1 MKRLKIRTQTMF
13 GTSHSWAITMQEIMI
28 QFAKMGHDLYIVS
41 TDGYQNLSHDLS
53 QFYNRDCED
62 PDIDICYTLPSNWK
76 NRFKKNSKLK
86 LSIFNY
92 ETSII
97 PIEWK
102 SDLKHIDY
110 VIPSSSFSEKI
121 MIDNGWPS
129 EKIRMIGLGYNEEQ
143 FLKHDHY
150 KIDTKKNFKF
160 LNVSINHYRKN
171 IDKLIRSYYQ
181 EFSDKD
187 DVTLILK
194 TSLNKPKTK
203 FECDVGDII
212 LQIQKSMPGKIFPQL
227 IILNERLKNM
237 SGLYQAADCLIS
249 TSSSEGFGLPFVE
262 AMASNILVAAPRA
275 TGQLDFLNDENS
287 ILFDTN
293 HVNADKNIQ
302 YWRSHPSAMT
312 YMPDCNDISRKMR
325 FIYENSESLKT
336 KFFPNYSPVLQSYRW
351 ENTAQKIIKLYDHI

>member
-41 TDGYQNLSHDLS
+41 TDGYQNLSTDLS
-53 QFYNRDCED
+53 GFYNRDCDD

-92 ETSII
+92 ETSVI
-97 PIEWK
+97 PTEWK
-102 SDLKHIDY
+102 NELKHIDY

-121 MIDNGWPS
+121 MIDNGWPP
-129 EKIRMIGLGYNEEQ
+129 EKVRMISLGYNEEQ
-143 FLKHDHY
+143 FLKNDIY
-150 KIDTKKNFKF
+150 SLGTNKGFKF
-160 LNVSINHYRKN
+160 LNISINHYRKN
-171 IDKLIRSYYQ
+171 IDKLIKSYYQ

-203 FECDVGDII
+203 FECDVSDII

-227 IILNERLKNM
+227 IIINERLKDM
-237 SGLYQAADCLIS
+237 ASLYKSADCLIS
-249 TSSSEGFGLPFVE
+249 TSSSEGFGLPFIE
-262 AMASNILVAAPRA
+262 AMASKILVAAPRA

-287 ILFDTN
+287 ILFDVQYTS
-293 HVNADKNIQ
+293 ADKNIQ

-312 YMPDCNDISRKMR
+312 YMPDCNDISKKMR
-325 FIYENSESLKT
+325 FICENKQILRD
-336 KFFPNYSPVLQSYRW
+336 KFLPNYNNTLQSYKW
-351 ENTAQKIIKLYDHI
+351 EDTAEKIIKLYDYI